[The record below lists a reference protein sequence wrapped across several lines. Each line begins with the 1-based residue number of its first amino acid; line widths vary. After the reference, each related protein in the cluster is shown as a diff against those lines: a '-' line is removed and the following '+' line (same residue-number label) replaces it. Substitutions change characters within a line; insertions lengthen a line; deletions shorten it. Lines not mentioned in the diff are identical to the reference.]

1 MEQLGL
7 ADYDFILIN
16 IYLILSYLTIS
27 CLVLSAVP
35 AFPIILQ
42 VGCEKLNQSQQNL
55 IFIFQNGGTF
65 GVHGKKTSILLQI

>member
-35 AFPIILQ
+35 AFPSILQ
-42 VGCEKLNQSQQNL
+42 VGCEKLNQSQQN
-55 IFIFQNGGTF
+55 
-65 GVHGKKTSILLQI
+65 